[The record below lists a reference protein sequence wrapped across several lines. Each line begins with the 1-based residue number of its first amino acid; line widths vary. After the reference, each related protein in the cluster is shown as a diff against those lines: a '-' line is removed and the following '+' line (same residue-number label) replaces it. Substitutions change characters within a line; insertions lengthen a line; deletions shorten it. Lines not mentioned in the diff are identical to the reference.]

1 LKTPS
6 LSDIKKELQ
15 LLSPQK
21 LQELAL
27 TLAKYKKDN
36 KEFLAYLLFDSSDKQ
51 AFVVEVKAEIDLQFS
66 ELGRQ
71 ANLYYAKKSLR
82 KILRNINKYC
92 KYIGDKAIAAELH
105 IYFCD
110 KLRDSGIRYKQSQLL
125 VNMYAQ
131 ELKKINT
138 LIASLHE
145 DLRSDFSADLERI
158 TE

>member
-36 KEFLAYLLFDSSDKQ
+36 KEFLAYLLFDSNDKQ
-51 AFVVEVKAEIDLQFS
+51 AFVVEVKAEIDLQFN

-82 KILRNINKYC
+82 KILRHLNKYC

-138 LIASLHE
+138 LIGSLHE
-145 DLRSDFSADLERI
+145 DLHSDFSADLERI
-158 TE
+158 NG